1 MIGSNAI
8 WGLNCQYNEAEKIF
22 DMKKHLNVFSEQKK
36 DIQISNLNQLFYQKL
51 APHRRGPWM
60 KTYSYLKL

>member
-1 MIGSNAI
+1 
-8 WGLNCQYNEAEKIF
+8 
-22 DMKKHLNVFSEQKK
+22 MKKHLNVFSEQKK

-51 APHRRGPWM
+51 APHRRGPWI